1 MKYFQ
6 RLLLFL
12 AITISAVGII
22 QATAFAD
29 DSDTI
34 TDAQLVQIRN
44 RCSEIQTTLS
54 HVHANDALL
63 RVNRGQL
70 YERISTKLM
79 APLNSRIVLNK
90 LDSTSLVAV
99 TTKYETD
106 LKKFRVNYQA
116 YEELL
121 SDTMKINCVNQ
132 PTRFYD
138 SLQQA
143 RAKRGE
149 VYKSTQDL
157 TTDITEYKQAFDE
170 FAKPY
175 KEGTI

>member
-12 AITISAVGII
+12 AITLSAVGII
-22 QATAFAD
+22 QTTAFAD
-29 DSDTI
+29 DGDTI
-34 TDAQLVQIRN
+34 TDAQLVQIRT
-44 RCSEIQTTLS
+44 RCSEIQTMLS

-90 LDSTSLVAV
+90 LDSTALVTV

-106 LKKFRVNYQA
+106 LKKFRATYQA

-138 SLQQA
+138 NLQQA
-143 RAKRGE
+143 RVKRSE
-149 VYKSTQDL
+149 VHRSTQDL
-157 TTDITEYKQAFDE
+157 TADIVEYKKAFDE
-170 FAKPY
+170 FARPY
-175 KEGTI
+175 KEDAI

>member
-12 AITISAVGII
+12 AVTLSAAGII
-22 QATAFAD
+22 QATVFAD

-34 TDAQLVQIRN
+34 TDAQLVQIRT
-44 RCSEIQTTLS
+44 RCSQIQTTLG

-90 LDSTSLVAV
+90 LDSSSLVAI

-106 LKKFRVNYQA
+106 LKKFRENYQA

-121 SDTMKINCVNQ
+121 SETMRTNCVNQ

-138 SLQQA
+138 NLQQT

-149 VYKSTQDL
+149 VYNSTQAL
-157 TTDITEYKQAFDE
+157 TADIAEYKQAFDE

-175 KEGTI
+175 KAGTI

>member
-6 RLLLFL
+6 RFLLFL
-12 AITISAVGII
+12 AITLSAAGTL
-22 QATAFAD
+22 QAIAFAD
-29 DSDTI
+29 DGDTI
-34 TDAQLVQIRN
+34 TDAQLVQVRT
-44 RCSEIQTTLS
+44 RCSEIQTTLG

-79 APLNSRIVLNK
+79 VPLNSRIVLNK
-90 LDSTSLVAV
+90 LDSTSLVTV
-99 TTKYETD
+99 TAKYETD
-106 LKKFRVNYQA
+106 LKKFRTNYQS

-121 SDTMKINCVNQ
+121 SDTTRINCVNQ
-132 PTRFYD
+132 PTRFYS

-143 RAKRGE
+143 RIKRGE
-149 VYKSTQDL
+149 VYKNTQDL
-157 TTDITEYKQAFDE
+157 SMDITDYKQAFDE

-175 KEGTI
+175 KEGNL

>member
-6 RLLLFL
+6 RLLLFV
-12 AITISAVGII
+12 AITLSAVGII
-22 QATAFAD
+22 HATAFAD
-29 DSDTI
+29 DGDTI
-34 TDAQLVQIRN
+34 TDAQLVQIRS

-90 LDSTSLVAV
+90 LDSTSLVTV

-106 LKKFRVNYQA
+106 LKKFRLNYQA

-138 SLQQA
+138 SLQQV
-143 RAKRGE
+143 RIKRSE
-149 VYKSTQDL
+149 VHQSTQAL
-157 TTDITEYKQAFDE
+157 TADITEYKLAFDE
-170 FAKPY
+170 FARPY
-175 KEGTI
+175 KEGKL